1 MREGG
6 GVVKTTKPQKHE
18 HLCWKRFLKKEGL
31 EKRPHVI
38 DTLYPEHSRTKNNLL
53 LPKTHRRTTKYLII
67 QEGRVP
73 KSRTPGVPKSC
84 SPSKKSFWSR
94 RQFGPVLRVPKR
106 VIIGTKG
113 VHIKDPV
120 VKLVK

>member
-1 MREGG
+1 MYKKKDRGPKKLNPKG
-6 GVVKTTKPQKHE
+6 KGPKKLLPQK
-18 HLCWKRFLKKEGL
+18 
-31 EKRPHVI
+31 
-38 DTLYPEHSRTKNNLL
+38 
-53 LPKTHRRTTKYLII
+53 KTVW
-67 QEGRVP
+67 G
-73 KSRTPGVPKSC
+73 
-84 SPSKKSFWSR
+84 SR